1 MLEFWFE
8 ELTELPG
15 VRKITGVPTQSAFF
29 FYLPFVSFPTEN
41 LEQASF

>member
-15 VRKITGVPTQSAFF
+15 VRKITGVPAQSAFF
-29 FYLPFVSFPTEN
+29 F
-41 LEQASF
+41 